1 MKRNVAAQL
10 LALRRRHEQRALEAL
25 AKSEAALKTAR
36 KAANEAREETLH
48 YVAEARV
55 QEGEL
60 IAELT
65 GKPAGRAEIGRLQS
79 IRADMSVTAGK
90 LQAAESRAS
99 SHAQQAQQEVAKAQE
114 AARLRQKA
122 VLKLETFV
130 KKERLR
136 TERKRAELADEEQM
150 PQGKTRQNRGISQ

>member
-1 MKRNVAAQL
+1 MKRDVAAQL
-10 LALRRRHEQRALEAL
+10 LALRRRHEQRAFETL
-25 AKSEAALKTAR
+25 AKCEAALKTAR

-48 YVAEARV
+48 YEAEARV

-79 IRADMSVTAGK
+79 IRADMTVTAGK
-90 LQAAESRAS
+90 LHAAASRAS
-99 SHAQQAQQEVAKAQE
+99 SNAQQAQREVSKAQE

-122 VLKLETFV
+122 VLKLESFV
-130 KKERLR
+130 QKQRLR
-136 TERKRAELADEEQM
+136 TERKRAELADEEQITR
-150 PQGKTRQNRGISQ
+150 GKASTPREKS